1 MARSAPTAAASAPSA
16 PCSTW
21 RQQHDRTRHHPTA
34 RPRPAHR
41 PRFGEGEY
49 RYFGHPLPEPVV
61 GLKQAIYP
69 RLLPITRDWWTKLR
83 RDTPWPDD
91 FDEWLARC
99 HAAGQ
104 SRTTP
109 ILLKYGQGDWNAPPR
124 DLYGDLVFTTR
135 DRPVESVRG
144 WSAGQVRHGVSLIRS
159 GTRMSLALPFHDAG

>member
-1 MARSAPTAAASAPSA
+1 M
-16 PCSTW
+16 
-21 RQQHDRTRHHPTA
+21 
-34 RPRPAHR
+34 
-41 PRFGEGEY
+41 
-49 RYFGHPLPEPVV
+49 
-61 GLKQAIYP
+61 
-69 RLLPITRDWWTKLR
+69 LPIARDWWTKLR

-144 WSAGQVRHGVSLIRS
+144 WSAGQVREGVSLIRS
-159 GTRMSLALPFHDAG
+159 GTRMALALLFHDAG